1 MSGQQLILKL
11 AQYMRPKC
19 HALLLDSGINSDVTV
34 RLNLYQALVLSAMKM
49 HCYLRSMREDRGSG
63 RGTRQRDDDRVGG
76 GVPGSEARRR
86 GREGDGGCC
95 DDPRLV
101 LVALQ
106 SAISYL
112 FTLVQARTSTASLR
126 SGTQC
131 R

>member
-1 MSGQQLILKL
+1 
-11 AQYMRPKC
+11 MRPKC

-49 HCYLRSMREDRGSG
+49 HCYLRSMREDRGRGSG
-63 RGTRQRDDDRVGG
+63 GGGARERDDGG
-76 GVPGSEARRR
+76 GNRPRSVEAR
-86 GREGDGGCC
+86 GQEGDGGSD